1 MSQTLVA
8 PSPDRIKQDAIRA
21 VDNQSAFTATVTA
34 EEIEPNLFDYHIR
47 IDFGQA
53 SKPPPIQIDWFVPI
67 LDVAGKWHPTIG
79 ADRSLT
85 ANWVTTI
92 KTYATL
98 GAPVVTFF
106 SAQGENRHTFALS
119 DAINPIGI
127 RTQVEEEDSSI
138 NCRIV
143 LFDCEW
149 PEIDY
154 YEITIRIDERPA
166 AYHQA
171 IAAIGQWWSAMP
183 PYKPAPVPESAYE
196 PVYST
201 WYSFH
206 QKLTAEEVEANC
218 QWSNELGC
226 KTVILDDGWQTEDN
240 NKGYAFCGDWEI
252 AQSKFPDFRG
262 HVANVRELGMQYL
275 VWFSV
280 PFIGPK
286 SQVWASYQN
295 KTLPKEPVGS
305 AACLDPRFASVRQ
318 MIIDC
323 YRSAVSDWNIDGLKL
338 DFVDRFTA
346 EKPVTADDETA
357 DMVSV
362 PAAADRLF
370 TEIMSQLREL
380 KPEILIEFRQAYI
393 GPAMRKYGNIFR
405 AHDCPN
411 DALSNLTRTI
421 DLRLLSGNTAVHSDM
436 VMWNPNESVERAAM
450 QLWATLFSVPQI
462 SVKQGAIPADHEQM
476 LATFLQFW
484 RQRKALLMHGNL
496 NPTQPLHLYPSVHIE
511 NEQEHLVAVY
521 RDKHIAEIPT
531 SAASRKL
538 TLVNATS
545 QPGLYIQCNG
555 NNTTQ
560 TLQIHNCIGDIV
572 GHATLSDS
580 AAIQVIEIPSA
591 GFAIATH

>member
-1 MSQTLVA
+1 MSQALATISPQRITLD
-8 PSPDRIKQDAIRA
+8 SIRA
-21 VDNQSAFTATVTA
+21 IDEKANFSATVTT
-34 EEIEPNLFDYHIR
+34 EEVSANVFDYHIQ
-47 IDFGQA
+47 IDFGQ
-53 SKPPPIQIDWFVPI
+53 SIKPPPMQIDWYVPI
-67 LDVAGKWHPTIG
+67 VDIVGKWHPTIG
-79 ADRSLT
+79 SDRSLT

-98 GAPVVTFF
+98 GAPVVAFF
-106 SAQGENRHTFALS
+106 SAKGINRHTFALS

-127 RTQVEEEDSSI
+127 RTQVEEENATI

-143 LFDCEW
+143 LFDSEW
-149 PEIDY
+149 PEIDSY
-154 YEITIRIDERPA
+154 KITIRIDEQHSP
-166 AYHQA
+166 YHKA
-171 IAAIGQWWSAMP
+171 IGDIGQWWSAMP
-183 PYKPAPVPESAYE
+183 PYKPAPVPDSAYE

-206 QKLTAEEVEANC
+206 QKLSAEEVEANC
-218 QWSNELGC
+218 SWSNKLGC
-226 KTVILDDGWQTEDN
+226 KSVILDDGWQTEDN
-240 NKGYAFCGDWEI
+240 NKGYAFCGDWEV
-252 AQSKFPDFRG
+252 AQSKFPDFRS
-262 HVANVRELGMQYL
+262 HVARVREIGMQYL

-286 SQVWASYQN
+286 SRTWETYQE
-295 KTLPKEPVGS
+295 KVLPKDPVGS

-323 YRSAVSDWNIDGLKL
+323 YRNAVNDWNIDGLKL

-346 EKPVTADDETA
+346 EKPVEAKDETA

-370 TEIMSQLREL
+370 TDVMAQLREL
-380 KPEILIEFRQAYI
+380 KPDVLIEFRQAYI

-436 VMWNPNESVERAAM
+436 VMWNANESVEHAAM

-462 SVKQGAIPADHEQM
+462 SVKHDAIPGDHEQM

-484 RQRKALLMHGNL
+484 QQRQKLLMHGQL
-496 NPTQPLHLYPSVHIE
+496 NPKYPQFLYPSVHIE
-511 NEQEHLVAVY
+511 NEQEELIAAYQDNHVIEIAVQ
-521 RDKHIAEIPT
+521 DP
-531 SAASRKL
+531 SRKL
-538 TLVNATS
+538 TIVNATHHPHIIADTKGS
-545 QPGLYIQCNG
+545 EREQAMKIYNCMGECVG
-555 NNTTQ
+555 Q
-560 TLQIHNCIGDIV
+560 T
-572 GHATLSDS
+572 TLSNS
-580 AAIQVIEIPSA
+580 SSIQKIEIPSA
-591 GFAIATH
+591 GFAVTA